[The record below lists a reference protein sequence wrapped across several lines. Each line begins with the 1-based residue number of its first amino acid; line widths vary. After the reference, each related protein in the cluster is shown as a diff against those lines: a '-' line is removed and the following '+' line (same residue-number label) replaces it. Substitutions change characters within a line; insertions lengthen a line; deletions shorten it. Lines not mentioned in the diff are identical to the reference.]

1 MWLMLSTNIRKGQ
14 ENFWVYRG
22 PLQVPKHRSF
32 LVTMCLRP
40 SLPPVARLHRRR
52 GCLMSQ
58 KSWACRPKS
67 WTELS
72 VIQLS
77 PNIYIAHKLHDLMS
91 MKFCIA
97 CNYSGISIHSFNK
110 RICQWHSKDG
120 LAVWAYSQGGPGQA
134 ISDAWPL
141 RFSLKSFHPS
151 SHKSSFKVLK
161 NWVQPRE
168 TVAHILTW
176 THWVVPVFMVQHLK
190 LQASSG

>member
-40 SLPPVARLHRRR
+40 SPPPVTRLHHRH

-91 MKFCIA
+91 MKYRIA
-97 CNYSGISIHSFNK
+97 SHEITVVYWLMHLPDLIHSFNK
-110 RICQWHSKDG
+110 RICQWHSNDG
-120 LAVWAYSQGGPGQA
+120 LAVWTYSQRDPCQA
-134 ISDAWPL
+134 ISMHNSWVYYMWELLNDL
-141 RFSLKSFHPS
+141 RNECEEPYWGL
-151 SHKSSFKVLK
+151 
-161 NWVQPRE
+161 
-168 TVAHILTW
+168 
-176 THWVVPVFMVQHLK
+176 
-190 LQASSG
+190 